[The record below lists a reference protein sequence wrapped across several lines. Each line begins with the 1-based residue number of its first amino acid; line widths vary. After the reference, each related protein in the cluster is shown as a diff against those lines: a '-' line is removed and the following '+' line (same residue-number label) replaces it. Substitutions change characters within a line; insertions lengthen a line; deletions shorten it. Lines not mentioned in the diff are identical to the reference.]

1 MVINIIIIIIIIITI
16 IITIMIGMRG
26 VIRKLPIEDA
36 LFPSRSQPQAVGAF
50 SQMTI
55 IIVMMM
61 MII

>member
-1 MVINIIIIIIIIITI
+1 MVMNIIIIIIII
-16 IITIMIGMRG
+16 IMIGMRG

>member
-1 MVINIIIIIIIIITI
+1 MVMNIIIIIIVIIV
-16 IITIMIGMRG
+16 IMIGMRG

>member
-1 MVINIIIIIIIIITI
+1 MVINIIMII
-16 IITIMIGMRG
+16 IMIGMRG

-55 IIVMMM
+55 IMMMMMMM

>member
-1 MVINIIIIIIIIITI
+1 MVINIINIIIIIVIIIVIK
-16 IITIMIGMRG
+16 IGMRG

>member
-1 MVINIIIIIIIIITI
+1 MVMNIIIIFIII
-16 IITIMIGMRG
+16 IMIGMRG

-55 IIVMMM
+55 IMMMMM